1 MGMNVKHPLISVVV
15 ACKDAD
21 RYARECV
28 QRTLDLD
35 YPSFELILLPDS
47 VPSDLDLRS
56 PKLRV
61 RVTGPVLPSVKR
73 NIGVE
78 MARGEIIAFED
89 SDAFPRWDWLKNAVK
104 YFNDPEVAAVG
115 GPGVTPDGDGLMQ
128 RAGGAVLSSFMG
140 GGGFSFRYTSR
151 GIRECD
157 DLPTVNLLVRRSVFE
172 EVGGFDESYW
182 PGEDTEFCLRVVH
195 GLGKKILYAPDV
207 VVFHHRRPLF
217 VPHLRQ
223 ISGYGLHRGFFAKKL
238 PETSRRLI
246 YFLPSILVASFGAG
260 SVLSLSIPFLRAPFL
275 STLSLYFLAC
285 FVSGLKTKSPKMAV
299 LFFFGTVLTHL
310 CYGVSFLRGVFSRRL
325 RR

>member
-1 MGMNVKHPLISVVV
+1 MNVKHPLISVVV
-15 ACKDAD
+15 ACRDVD

-28 QRTLDLD
+28 QHSLELD

-89 SDAFPRWDWLKNAVK
+89 SDAFPRQDWLRNAVK
-104 YFNDPEVAAVG
+104 YFGDHEVAAVG

-151 GIRECD
+151 RIRECD

-172 EVGGFDESYW
+172 EAGGFDESYW

-223 ISGYGLHRGFFAKKL
+223 ISGYGLHRGFFAKRL

-246 YFLPSILVASFGAG
+246 YFLPSLLVVGLVAG
-260 SVLSLSIPFLRAPFL
+260 SVLSLFNPFLRVLFL
-275 STLSLYFLAC
+275 PALSLYFFAC
-285 FVSGLKTKSPKMAV
+285 FVSGLESKSLKMAV
-299 LFFFGTVLTHL
+299 PVFFGIVLTHL
-310 CYGVSFLRGVFSRRL
+310 CYGVSFLRGLVTRRL
-325 RR
+325 ER